1 MSSEIIFI
9 YDGEC
14 PFCNH
19 FAHLLELKS
28 SLPSL
33 KILDGRKNLSQLTR
47 LFKEGFDLNDGAIL
61 IRDNEILHG
70 SYAINYICSQI
81 KEPDDA
87 LLEMLRLI
95 FVSKRRSK
103 FLFPFLLVARRLL
116 LSIKGRK
123 WQPINESIN
132 FY

>member
-19 FAHLLELKS
+19 FAQLLELKS

-33 KILDGRKNLSQLTR
+33 MILDGRKNLPKLTS
-47 LFKEGFDLNDGAIL
+47 LFKDGYDLNMGAIL
-61 IRDNEILHG
+61 ITESEILQG
-70 SYAINYICSQI
+70 SNAVNYICSQI
-81 KEPDDA
+81 NEPNDA
-87 LLEMLRLI
+87 LLELLRVI
-95 FVSKRRSK
+95 FESKKRSK
-103 FLFPFLLVARRLL
+103 LLFPILLFARRIF
-116 LSIKGRK
+116 LSIKGRR
-123 WQPINESIN
+123 WQPVNESIQ

>member
-19 FAHLLELKS
+19 FAQLLELKS
-28 SLPSL
+28 SFPSL
-33 KILDGRKNLSQLTR
+33 KIIDGRKNLSQLTS
-47 LFKEGFDLNDGAIL
+47 LFKEGYDLNNGAIL
-61 IRDNEILHG
+61 ITESEILHG
-70 SYAINYICSQI
+70 SNAVNFICSKI
-81 KEPDDA
+81 KAPNDA
-87 LLEMLRLI
+87 LLEVLRLI
-95 FVSKRRSK
+95 FKSKNRSK
-103 FLFPFLLVARRLL
+103 LLFPFLLIARRLL

-123 WQPINESIN
+123 WQPVNESTQ